1 MKSWQVIGLLM
12 IGAYWWRKKNEAV
25 ARKPCNCLENQYQ
38 FWGGEWIGNMYDR
51 LAGRDLKPLYS
62 NGQTLDAIPGQIG
75 VANLGMLPNWRGDLA

>member
-1 MKSWQVIGLLM
+1 
-12 IGAYWWRKKNEAV
+12 
-25 ARKPCNCLENQYQ
+25 
-38 FWGGEWIGNMYDR
+38 MYDR